1 MHTELGYNL
10 DKNQIQLFLAK
21 MIDKGLDHSGAGSD
35 SSGAQKGTGAIG
47 AGPTMIKPFVKNLDT
62 IYLNFNKTK
71 S

>member
-35 SSGAQKGTGAIG
+35 SSGAHCQKPGH
-47 AGPTMIKPFVKNLDT
+47 NL
-62 IYLNFNKTK
+62 FKF
-71 S
+71 